1 MLTMK
6 RLFLFLGF
14 VLSVA
19 FLHAQLVTSSNLTVE
34 QYVQDILLGQNVT
47 VSNITFNGG
56 PANMVSPAVGGFDCP
71 DCNLGIASG
80 FALTTGDVAGLVGPN
95 DEGFFN
101 GNGTGLA
108 MGQDPDLLDLV
119 QELIPGADPNI
130 VDVND
135 WVIIEFDFVPLG
147 DTLQFQYVWGS
158 EEYAEYVGTNFN
170 DIFGFF
176 ISGPGIN
183 GPYANNAENIA
194 RVPGSN
200 APVAISTIN
209 NGNDNNGPCVS
220 CEYYNQ
226 DGQYSNIAFDAD
238 EHTNPYYMQMD
249 GYTDVLTATAIV
261 QCGQTFHIKLAIC
274 DTSDPQYASAVFLQ
288 RDSFSSNLVVQAN
301 LNLNVSGPNE
311 DTMFEDCGDGYI
323 TFQRPGSGNP
333 NTELIANLAFSGT
346 AIPGVDYTAM
356 PNTVTFGPGIMEV
369 ELYID
374 AFEDGIAEGN
384 ETVIMEITNIAE
396 CGESLI
402 SSSFEFFI
410 ADVPEPLV
418 VQGVDYEICQGAVQT
433 LEPIITGGYANYG
446 FTWSTG
452 ETSETIDVSPN
463 APTTYFLTV
472 SDTCGLPGEAA
483 DFVVNVLL
491 ASPLTVSISDIDN
504 ILPLDC
510 GSGGDIYATVSG
522 GIGPYEYNWEDDQGN
537 TLWGDPFV
545 PEIQYITSNEAG
557 IVTLTITDECNFEE
571 SATINVTV
579 NAPALTA
586 TLPPTLTVTC
596 GNPCNLQVV
605 ASGGSTMGMGYGY
618 EWLFNGSTDWN
629 YWGADTY
636 NAAAL
641 APGTITAI
649 VSDACGQDVEVQ
661 SQLLIQSP
669 AITLTLPQGLSGTCA
684 TPFNV
689 IPVIQGGSGNV
700 ADWSYNWTGNGNA
713 IANTSTLNS
722 SFSQDTQV
730 TLNVVD
736 VCNATAS
743 AQTNITIVNP
753 SVDVTIGADVDASC
767 IDNTLVNPTVTG
779 GSGGE
784 QFTWYVDGTASGN
797 GPTFTTQSFI
807 TIDVSVLVEDA
818 CSQTARDTL
827 TIFIPDTPL
836 TITAAADTAICP
848 NQPAVVWTNAA
859 GGETP
864 YSVVWNEDFSSD
876 SVMVYPDGTTNYHL
890 VVRDVCGRQVEE
902 DVLVE
907 VLPIVANFFMTSL
920 GNDTYEFTAAPEP
933 GCPECFVFWQFGDGN
948 TSYEASLTYEYDGL
962 NDYTPQLTV
971 INELGCSNTQSSL
984 VLSSAYFYIPS
995 AFTPNGDGLN
1005 DVFRI
1010 EGRGFSEY
1018 ELTIFNRWGNVIFHT
1033 TNPEDAWVGNAGE
1046 EDFFAQNQDYNYV
1059 LRVKGFDTNT
1069 IQRTG
1074 TVKVIR

>member
-1 MLTMK
+1 MK
-6 RLFLFLGF
+6 KSLLFFGF
-14 VLSVA
+14 ILNLIA
-19 FLHAQLVTSSNLTVE
+19 LNAQLVTSSNLTVE

-56 PANMVSPAVGGFDCP
+56 SANVVSPAVGGFDCP
-71 DCNLGIASG
+71 NCNLGIASG

-95 DEGFFN
+95 AEGFYT
-101 GNGTGLA
+101 GIGTGLA
-108 MGQDPDLLDLV
+108 VGQDPDLLDLV
-119 QELIPGADPNI
+119 QELIPGADPTI

-183 GPYANNAENIA
+183 GPYSNNAENIA
-194 RVPGSN
+194 RVPGTN

-209 NGNDNNGPCVS
+209 NGNDNSGPCVS

-226 DGQYSNIAFDAD
+226 DGQYGTIAADA
-238 EHTNPYYMQMD
+238 EVHTNPYYMQMD

-274 DTSDPQYASAVFLQ
+274 DTTDPQYASAVFLQ

-311 DTMFEDCGDGYI
+311 DTMFEDCGDGFI
-323 TFQRPGSGNP
+323 VFQRPDSGNP
-333 NTELIANLAFSGT
+333 DNELIANLAFSGT

-356 PNTVTFGPGIMEV
+356 PNSVTFGPGVMEV
-369 ELYID
+369 SLYID

-418 VQGVDYEICQGAVQT
+418 VQGVDYEICQGAIQT

-452 ETSETIDVSPN
+452 ETTETIDVAPT

-472 SDTCGLPGEAA
+472 SDTCGLPSETAN
-483 DFVVNVLL
+483 FVVNVLL
-491 ASPLTVSISDIDN
+491 ASPLTVSISDNDN
-504 ILPLDC
+504 ILPLNC
-510 GSGGDIYATVSG
+510 GAMGNVYATVAG
-522 GIGPYEYNWEDDQGN
+522 GIGPYVYSWEDDQGN
-537 TLWGDPFV
+537 NFPWATDILN
-545 PEIQYITSNEAG
+545 ISSNQAG
-557 IVTLTITDECNFEE
+557 ILSLTITDECNFEE

-579 NAPALTA
+579 NAPPLTA
-586 TLPPTLTVTC
+586 TMPSPHSVTC

-605 ASGGSTMGMGYGY
+605 ASGGNTMGMGYGY

-636 NAAAL
+636 NATAL
-641 APGTITAI
+641 SAGTITAI
-649 VSDACGQDVEVQ
+649 VRDGCGQEVEVQ
-661 SQLLIQSP
+661 SQLIIQSP
-669 AITLTLPQGLSGTCA
+669 AITLSLPQDLTGTCS
-684 TPFNV
+684 TPFNIV
-689 IPVIQGGSGNV
+689 PIIQGGSGNT
-700 ADWSYNWTGNGNA
+700 ADWAYSWTGNGNG
-713 IANTSTLNS
+713 IGTNSTLNS
-722 SFSQDTQV
+722 TFAQDTHIV
-730 TLNVVD
+730 LNVVD
-736 VCNATAS
+736 VCNATAT
-743 AQTNITIVNP
+743 AETDVTTVNP
-753 SVDVTIGADVDASC
+753 PVDVTIGADVEASC
-767 IDNTLVNPTVTG
+767 IDNTLINPTISG

-784 QFTWYVDGTASGN
+784 QFTWYVDGAAAGN
-797 GPTFTTQSFI
+797 GATFTTQSFV
-807 TIDVSVLVEDA
+807 TIDVSLLVQDA
-818 CSQTARDTL
+818 CSQTAHDTL

-836 TITAAADTAICP
+836 SITTALDTAICP
-848 NQPAVVWTNAA
+848 NQPAVVWTNVS

-864 YSVVWNEDFSSD
+864 YSVVWNEEFSGD
-876 SVMVYPDGTTNYHL
+876 SVIVYPDGTTNYHL
-890 VVRDVCGRQVEE
+890 VVRDVCGRQVDE
-902 DVLVE
+902 DILVE
-907 VLPIVANFFMTSL
+907 VLPILANFYMAPL

-933 GCPECFVFWQFGDGN
+933 ACPNCFVFWQFGDGN
-948 TSYEASLTYEYDGL
+948 TSYEASVTHEYDGL
-962 NDYTPQLTV
+962 SDYTPQLTV
-971 INELGCSNTQSSL
+971 INELGCSNTQSSV

-1010 EGRGFSEY
+1010 EGTGFAEY

-1033 TNPEDAWVGNAGE
+1033 TNPEDVWVGNAGE

-1059 LRVKGFDTNT
+1059 VRVKGFDTNT

>member
-1 MLTMK
+1 MK
-6 RLFLFLGF
+6 KSLLFFGF
-14 VLSVA
+14 IAHVIVLN
-19 FLHAQLVTSSNLTVE
+19 AQLVTSSNLTVE

-47 VSNITFNGG
+47 VSNITFNGM
-56 PANMVSPAVGGFDCP
+56 PANTVSASVGGFDCVN
-71 DCNLGIASG
+71 CNLGIQSG
-80 FALTTGDVAGLVGPN
+80 FAMTSGEVSVLQGPN
-95 DEGFFN
+95 DSSSDFATGT
-101 GNGTGLA
+101 GGTNGTDQDLIDLA
-108 MGQDPDLLDLV
+108 I
-119 QELIPGADPNI
+119 ELGSSPTI
-130 VDVND
+130 ND

-147 DTLQFQYVWGS
+147 DTLQFQYVWSSDEYSEWVGS
-158 EEYAEYVGTNFN
+158 AFN

-183 GPYANNAENIA
+183 GPYLNNAQNIA
-194 RVPGSN
+194 IVPGTTS
-200 APVAISTIN
+200 PVAISTIN
-209 NGNDNNGPCVS
+209 NGPDYDGS
-220 CEYYNQ
+220 CANCEFFNQ
-226 DGQYSNIAFDAD
+226 DGWIDGMPFDAP
-238 EHTNPYYMQMD
+238 EHTDPYYMQMD

-261 QCGQTFHIKLAIC
+261 QCGETFHIKLAIC
-274 DTSDPQYASAVFLQ
+274 DVFDSSYSSAVFLQ

-311 DTMFEDCGDGYI
+311 DTMFEDCGDGFI
-323 TFQRPGSGNP
+323 VFQRPDTGNP
-333 NTELIANLAFSGT
+333 DNELIANLAFSGT
-346 AIPGVDYTAM
+346 ATPGADYTAM
-356 PNTVTFGPGIMEV
+356 PNSVTFGPGVMEV
-369 ELYID
+369 ALYID
-374 AFEDGIAEGN
+374 AFEDGITEGN

-452 ETSETIDVSPN
+452 ETTETIDVTPS

-472 SDTCGLPGEAA
+472 SDTCGLPSEAA

-491 ASPLTVSISDIDN
+491 ASPLTVSISDNDN

-510 GSGGDIYATVSG
+510 GAMGNVYAIVAG
-522 GIGPYEYNWEDDQGN
+522 GIGPYDYSWEDDQGN
-537 TLWGDPFV
+537 GLWWGSD
-545 PEIQYITSNEAG
+545 ILNISSDQAG
-557 IVTLTITDECNFEE
+557 ILSLTVTDECNFQET
-571 SATINVTV
+571 ATINVTV
-579 NAPALTA
+579 NAPALIA
-586 TLPPTLTVTC
+586 TMPLTHTVTC

-618 EWLFNGSTDWN
+618 EWEFNGVPNLFWV
-629 YWGADTY
+629 DTY
-636 NAAAL
+636 TNIAQEN
-641 APGTITAI
+641 GIISVT
-649 VSDACGQDVEVQ
+649 VSDGCGQEVEVQ
-661 SQLLIQSP
+661 SQLIIQSP
-669 AITLTLPQGLSGTCA
+669 AITLSLPQGLTGTCA
-684 TPFNV
+684 TPFSIV
-689 IPVIQGGSGNV
+689 PIIQGGSGNI
-700 ADWSYNWTGNGNA
+700 ADWTYNWTGNGNA
-713 IANTSTLNS
+713 IANTSALNS
-722 SFSQDTQV
+722 SFPQDIQIA
-730 TLNVVD
+730 LNVVD

-753 SVDVTIGADVDASC
+753 PVDVTIGADVDASC

-779 GSGGE
+779 GSGSE
-784 QFTWYVDGTASGN
+784 QFSWFVDGIASGN
-797 GPTFTTQSFI
+797 GATFTTQSFV
-807 TIDVSVLVEDA
+807 TIDVAVLVQDA
-818 CSQTARDTL
+818 CAQTSQDTL

-836 TITAAADTAICP
+836 TITTAADTAICP
-848 NQPAVVWTNAA
+848 NQPAVVWTHPA

-864 YSVVWNEDFSSD
+864 YSVVWNEEFSGD
-876 SVMVYPDGTTNYHL
+876 SVAVYPDGTTNYHL
-890 VVRDVCGRQVEE
+890 VVRDVCGRQVED

-907 VLPIVANFFMTSL
+907 VRPVVANFYMTSL

-933 GCPECFVFWQFGDGN
+933 VCPECFVFWQFGDGN
-948 TSYEASLTYEYDGL
+948 TSYDAAVTHEYDGL
-962 NDYTPQLTV
+962 SDYTPQLTV

-1010 EGRGFSEY
+1010 EGTGFAEY

-1033 TNPEDAWVGNAGE
+1033 TNPEDVWVGSAGE

-1059 LRVKGFDTNT
+1059 VRVKGFDTNT